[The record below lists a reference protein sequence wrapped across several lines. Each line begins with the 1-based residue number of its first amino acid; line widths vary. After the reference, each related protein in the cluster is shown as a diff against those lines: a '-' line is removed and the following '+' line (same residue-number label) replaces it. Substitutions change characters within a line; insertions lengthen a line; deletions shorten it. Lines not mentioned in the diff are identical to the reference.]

1 MKVAACG
8 GDVGSTGALCQRSGC
23 SSVMMLF
30 FSLMFLVAD
39 LQAHLWGLD
48 QQLDK
53 FTTDYVQQ
61 HLQRASHGLLTIAE
75 LDFAFPP
82 NASPAMVIQAKLKE
96 HSSSSGGLHPVSLP
110 FGSTGQSSTCTN
122 KVASLIVAL
131 HHCSFQ
137 HAPQFKPAVGQ
148 AVPCFEQLAVHHL
161 EGISVAHWLLLCV

>member
-1 MKVAACG
+1 
-8 GDVGSTGALCQRSGC
+8 
-23 SSVMMLF
+23 MMLF
-30 FSLMFLVAD
+30 FSLIFLVAD

-110 FGSTGQSSTCTN
+110 FGSTGQQHLHKQGGFSHRGPAPLLVSTCPSVQACCWTG
-122 KVASLIVAL
+122 S
-131 HHCSFQ
+131 
-137 HAPQFKPAVGQ
+137 AV
-148 AVPCFEQLAVHHL
+148 L
-161 EGISVAHWLLLCV
+161 